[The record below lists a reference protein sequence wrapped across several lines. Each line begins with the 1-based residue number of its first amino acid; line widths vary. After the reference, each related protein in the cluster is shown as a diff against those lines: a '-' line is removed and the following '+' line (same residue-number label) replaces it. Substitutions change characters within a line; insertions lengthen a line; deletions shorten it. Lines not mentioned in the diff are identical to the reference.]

1 MSSPPVHFSPH
12 TFVVTHVVTHPCDL
26 VWSAR
31 PRFVVTSLGFNQIG
45 DEGAIA
51 LGEALAANTTLRRLH
66 VNGNKVGQDGA
77 VALAIALVDN
87 AALEQLNVGAN
98 QIDAP
103 GALAILEAL
112 RYGNHR
118 SDQ

>member
-1 MSSPPVHFSPH
+1 MSSPPVPPICGDSSLQSR
-12 TFVVTHVVTHPCDL
+12 VVGASSFRL
-26 VWSAR
+26 VA
-31 PRFVVTSLGFNQIG
+31 SLGFNQIG

-51 LGEALAANTTLRRLH
+51 LGEALALNTTLRRLH
-66 VNGNKVGQDGA
+66 MNGNKVGQDGA
-77 VALAIALVDN
+77 VRLAIALVDN
-87 AALEQLNVGAN
+87 ASLEQLNVGAN